1 MGKQK
6 EQSIQ
11 HGMRVVLLSTPDH
24 PTPSFLRFRN
34 VQPNP
39 APKPSPHLRLL
50 TLVVLLDR
58 KDFLHIY
65 ELNEGDNLHDVLQ
78 DLFLFLAHQACSAS
92 GARREEA
99 GTLRSYASL
108 RVLPQ
113 ALTSGSARWSGYE
126 GGYTALVIET

>member
-1 MGKQK
+1 MYDHLPPPLVP
-6 EQSIQ
+6 SI
-11 HGMRVVLLSTPDH
+11 LS
-24 PTPSFLRFRN
+24 LVG
-34 VQPNP
+34 VQ
-39 APKPSPHLRLL
+39 
-50 TLVVLLDR
+50 R